1 VVRKPGPG
9 QGEADIEILKKWI
22 ADGAFFPDRT
32 LEWVLASLGAAL
44 FFFYIEPTINK
55 LGPDAE
61 KFVDELINKRKAP
74 IYFAATSTVAVLA
87 GLALYY
93 RQAGGFQLWTTTPGL
108 IYTVGAI
115 AAIIAWIGGNLL
127 ITPAVK
133 NVGAIGQEMKNAGV
147 DGVGNRASRWRA
159 YSRSALIVLWCSGTS
174 RCFFCLPARTCTTPS
189 RRSTSWRSSASA
201 SPGRIPVTASSP
213 IIVT

>member
-1 VVRKPGPG
+1 MDLFYAALRVLHIGS
-9 QGEADIEILKKWI
+9 AILW
-22 ADGAFFPDRT
+22 AG
-32 LEWVLASLGAAL
+32 GAAL

-127 ITPAVK
+127 ITPAGK
-133 NVGAIGQEMKNAGV
+133 NVGAIGQEMKNAG
-147 DGVGNRASRWRA
+147 GPP
-159 YSRSALIVLWCSGTS
+159 SADLMGRMHAAQERLRTIGKWDLVLIGIAILGMES
-174 RCFFCLPARTCTTPS
+174 ARTF
-189 RRSTSWRSSASA
+189 
-201 SPGRIPVTASSP
+201 V
-213 IIVT
+213 